1 MPNEYAELFEMIQF
15 LYRFLKYFVRFINV
29 NYANGVAMEEWNLL
43 KNTSAAYIGL
53 WILYFKHS
61 DSKISF
67 VRFLNAR
74 NMSNKSQ

>member
-53 WILYFKHS
+53 
-61 DSKISF
+61 
-67 VRFLNAR
+67 
-74 NMSNKSQ
+74 